1 MTKQT
6 YSLDEVIRLVDL
18 PKRTVRY
25 YMQLGLV
32 DRPVGET
39 RAAQYSPRQLDQL
52 IRVKQLSSA
61 GISLERI
68 KGLMDGTPAP
78 VPPRVMRP
86 GDIQVRSQVFIA
98 RGVELQ
104 IDPELAGISP
114 ESLREF
120 VKVVVNQWEILH
132 DKNENQ
138 QD

>member
-1 MTKQT
+1 MTVQT
-6 YSLDEVIRLVDL
+6 YTLDEISKLIDL
-18 PKRTVRY
+18 PKRTIRY

-39 RAAQYSPRQLDQL
+39 RAAQYSTRLLDQL

-68 KGLMDGTPAP
+68 KDILEGTPAP
-78 VPPRVMRP
+78 IPPRTLRP

-104 IDPELAGISP
+104 IDPELAGLSP

-120 VKVVVNQWEILH
+120 VKAVVKQWESLH
-132 DKNENQ
+132 DNQENQ
-138 QD
+138 KD

>member
-1 MTKQT
+1 MIPQT
-6 YSLDEVIRLVDL
+6 YTLDEISKLVDL
-18 PKRTVRY
+18 PRRTIRY

-39 RAAQYSPRQLDQL
+39 RAAQYSARQLDQL

-68 KGLMDGTPAP
+68 KDVMDGTPAP
-78 VPPRVMRP
+78 VPPRTMRP

-104 IDPELAGISP
+104 IDPELASFSP
-114 ESLREF
+114 ESLRAF
-120 VKVVVNQWEILH
+120 VKAVVNQWEMLH
-132 DKNENQ
+132 DNRE
-138 QD
+138 DT

>member
-1 MTKQT
+1 MIPQT
-6 YSLDEVIRLVDL
+6 YTLDEISKLVDL
-18 PKRTVRY
+18 PRRTIRY

-39 RAAQYSPRQLDQL
+39 RAAQYSARQLDQL

-68 KGLMDGTPAP
+68 KDVMDGAPAP
-78 VPPRVMRP
+78 VPPRTLRP

-104 IDPELAGISP
+104 IDPELARLSP
-114 ESLREF
+114 ESLRAF
-120 VKVVVNQWEILH
+120 VKAVVNQWEMLH
-132 DKNENQ
+132 DNSE
-138 QD
+138 DT